1 MQPEHIKEIDNI
13 FFNIS
18 YSSDWN
24 VRLHFVVFIL
34 NTVFISNI
42 ENNISYLWNK
52 WIIGRYANR
61 EIRKDS
67 RQVSGIDKV
76 DALDFICDKY
86 NYTAELLV
94 WISVRKFFAFDI
106 NQRNL
111 FSIKRNINQRN
122 KENFHR
128 LKDVSLFYSINIWI
142 FSIIN
147 QNIWNNSYQ

>member
-1 MQPEHIKEIDNI
+1 MNIGEREELQPEHINEIDDI
-13 FFNIS
+13 FLHNNIS

-52 WIIGRYANR
+52 WIIGHYANR
-61 EIRKDS
+61 EIRKES
-67 RQVSGIDKV
+67 RQVFGIDKV
-76 DALDFICDKY
+76 DALDFICDRY

-106 NQRNL
+106 NQRNQFSTLIERRKFIL
-111 FSIKRNINQRN
+111 FDKYLNVFNN
-122 KENFHR
+122 KS
-128 LKDVSLFYSINIWI
+128 K
-142 FSIIN
+142 
-147 QNIWNNSYQ
+147 NIWNNSYL